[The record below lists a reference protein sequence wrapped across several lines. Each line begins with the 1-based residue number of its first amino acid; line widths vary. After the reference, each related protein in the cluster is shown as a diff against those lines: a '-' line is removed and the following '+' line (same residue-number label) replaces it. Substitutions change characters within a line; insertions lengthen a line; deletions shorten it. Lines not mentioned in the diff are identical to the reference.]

1 MKNIRKAFVTTCVVL
16 LIMSCGQ
23 APEPTEDVVRP
34 LRVMKL
40 GDLTNLSG
48 RSFPGRAAALQEVDL
63 SFRVNG
69 PLITFPVKVGDEVA
83 AGDVVARIDPRDY
96 EISALN
102 VEGELER
109 AKAERVLATREYKR
123 AVDAEA
129 KNPDLISESELDRR
143 LGARDRAR
151 ANVKALEAALQ
162 SANDELAYSHLRVP
176 FPGTVVNTYVEN
188 FETVRAEQPIVRV
201 VDTTRIEFTIN
212 IPETL
217 ISTLSTVRNIRVSFD
232 AFPDIEIPAEIEEIG
247 TEASQ
252 STRTYPVTL
261 LMDQPAGV
269 KILPGMAGKA
279 TGEAIVSDDVG
290 GPSLVVP
297 VTAIF
302 APQAEGPSFVWIVDE
317 TAQTV
322 ARREVGLGSLVTGG
336 VEIASG
342 LSKGDLIAIAGTHF
356 LEEGQR
362 VRPVFD

>member
-1 MKNIRKAFVTTCVVL
+1 MNNFRKAFVTTCAAL
-16 LIMSCGQ
+16 LIISCGQ
-23 APEPTEDVVRP
+23 VPEPTPDVVRP

-63 SFRVNG
+63 SFRVDG

-83 AGDVVARIDPRDY
+83 AGDVVARIDPRDF

-123 AVDAEA
+123 AQDAEA

-162 SANDELAYSHLRVP
+162 AANDELAYSHLRAP

-188 FETVRAEQPIVRV
+188 FETVRSEQPIVRV

-217 ISTLSTVRNIRVSFD
+217 ISILSTVRNIRVSFD
-232 AFPDIEIPAEIEEIG
+232 AFPDIAVPAEIEEIG

-279 TGEAIVSDDVG
+279 TGEAIVLDDAS

-302 APQAEGPSFVWIVDE
+302 APQAAGPSYVWIVDE

-336 VEIASG
+336 VEIESG

-356 LEEGQR
+356 LEEGQQ

>member
-1 MKNIRKAFVTTCVVL
+1 MIPTKTFLRVL
-16 LIMSCGQ
+16 IVILLTGCGQ
-23 APEPTEDVVRP
+23 APEPTPDIVRP
-34 LRVMKL
+34 LRVMKM
-40 GDLTNLSG
+40 GDLENISG
-48 RSFPGRAAALQEVDL
+48 RSFPGRASAFQEVDL
-63 SFRVNG
+63 SFRVHG

-83 AGDVVARIDPRDY
+83 AGDVVARIDPRDF
-96 EISALN
+96 EVSALN

-109 AKAERVLATREYKR
+109 ANAELVLAKREYQR
-123 AVDAEA
+123 AVAAEA

-162 SANDELAYSHLRVP
+162 AANDELAYSHLRAP

-217 ISTLSTVRNIRVSFD
+217 ISILSTVRNIRVKFD
-232 AFPDIEIPAEIEEIG
+232 AFPDVEIAAEIEEIG

-252 STRTYPVTL
+252 ATRTYPVTL
-261 LMDQPAGV
+261 LMDQPDGV

-279 TGEAIVSDDVG
+279 TGQALAAEGASNAG
-290 GPSLVVP
+290 FVVP

-302 APQAEGPSFVWIVDE
+302 APQAAGSSYVWVVDE
-317 TAQTV
+317 AAHTV
-322 ARREVGLGSLVTGG
+322 VRREVGLGRLVTGG
-336 VEIASG
+336 VEIESG
-342 LSKGDLIAIAGTHF
+342 LIKGELIAVAGVHF
-356 LEEGQR
+356 LEEGQQ